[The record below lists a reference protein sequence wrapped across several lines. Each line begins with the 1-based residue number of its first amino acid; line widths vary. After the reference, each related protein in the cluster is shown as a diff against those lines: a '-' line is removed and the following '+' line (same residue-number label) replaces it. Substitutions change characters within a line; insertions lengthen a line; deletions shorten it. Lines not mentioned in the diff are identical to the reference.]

1 MTEKLLLKPAE
12 AADAISTS
20 KTTMYE
26 LIASKQIRS
35 VRVGKDLRVPLTV
48 LQEWIARKLRQGDE
62 PKDAA

>member
-26 LIASKQIRS
+26 LIASGQIQS
-35 VRVGKDLRVPLTV
+35 VKVGKDLRVPVTALNA
-48 LQEWIARKLRQGDE
+48 WIARQLTTK
-62 PKDAA
+62 